1 MSEPS
6 ILVLEDDYALSRILS
21 RLLTA
26 EAFAVDTMHSVTGA
40 VHSINQKQY
49 DAYVLDYL
57 LPDGSGFDVAE
68 RVRKS
73 GSSAPIIII
82 TGYDSKEINSRG
94 RSLQVSGLIRKPFS
108 PTAIGAAV
116 RAAFGP
122 QLQSAHPTH
131 RVSQPA
137 PAVAAAVEVP
147 QSRSV
152 LWAGLLLVLCLLAL
166 LGYLLLG

>member
-1 MSEPS
+1 VSEPS

-82 TGYDSKEINSRG
+82 TGYDSKEISSRG
-94 RSLQVSGLIRKPFS
+94 RSLKVAGLIRKPFS
-108 PTAIGAAV
+108 PTAIATAV

-122 QLQSAHPTH
+122 QLQSAHPSH
-131 RVSQPA
+131 RVSQASP
-137 PAVAAAVEVP
+137 VVDAAIDVP
-147 QSRSV
+147 QSRAD

-166 LGYLLLG
+166 LAYLLLA

>member
-1 MSEPS
+1 MSAPT

-40 VHSINQKQY
+40 VHSIAKKQY

-82 TGYDSKEINSRG
+82 TGYDSKEIHSRG
-94 RSLQVSGLIRKPFS
+94 RSLRVAGLIRKPFS
-108 PTAIGAAV
+108 PTAIATAV
-116 RAAFGP
+116 RAAFGS
-122 QLQSAHPTH
+122 QLQSAQPSRRT
-131 RVSQPA
+131 SQAA
-137 PAVAAAVEVP
+137 PVVGESVDVP
-147 QSRSV
+147 QSRTG
-152 LWAGLLLVLCLLAL
+152 LWAIILLVLCLLAL
-166 LGYLLLG
+166 LVYLWLG

>member
-1 MSEPS
+1 MSEPT

-40 VHSINQKQY
+40 VHSITQKHY

-94 RSLQVSGLIRKPFS
+94 RSLRVAGLIRKPFS
-108 PTAIGAAV
+108 PTAIGSAV

-122 QLQSAHPTH
+122 QLQSAHPSH
-131 RVSQPA
+131 RVPQGSP
-137 PAVAAAVEVP
+137 VVDESVDVP
-147 QSRSV
+147 QSRTAF
-152 LWAGLLLVLCLLAL
+152 WAGLLLVLCLLAVL
-166 LGYLLLG
+166 VYLLIG

>member
-1 MSEPS
+1 MSAPT

-40 VHSINQKQY
+40 VHSITKKQY

-82 TGYDSKEINSRG
+82 TGYDSKEISARG
-94 RSLQVSGLIRKPFS
+94 RALRVAGLIRKPFS
-108 PTAIGAAV
+108 PAAIATAV
-116 RAAFGP
+116 RAAFGS
-122 QLQSAHPTH
+122 QLQSAQPSPRT
-131 RVSQPA
+131 SQAFPMA
-137 PAVAAAVEVP
+137 GESVDVP
-147 QSRSV
+147 PSRTG
-152 LWAGLLLVLCLLAL
+152 LWAIILLVLCLLAL
-166 LGYLLLG
+166 LVYLWLG